1 VEIEEYRK
9 LINFITIYQGQF
21 AVDRFK
27 KDKIGQYAKMLYQ
40 MSIRSIQNAHMA
52 AQLSHQILELQ
63 EK

>member
-1 VEIEEYRK
+1 
-9 LINFITIYQGQF
+9 
-21 AVDRFK
+21 
-27 KDKIGQYAKMLYQ
+27 MLYQ